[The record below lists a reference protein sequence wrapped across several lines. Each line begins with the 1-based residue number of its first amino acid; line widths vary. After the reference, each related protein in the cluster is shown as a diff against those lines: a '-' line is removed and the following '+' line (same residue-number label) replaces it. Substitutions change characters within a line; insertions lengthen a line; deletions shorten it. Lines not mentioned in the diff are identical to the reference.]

1 MQKFI
6 MENTVL
12 SIILN
17 IRHSYKEIHLEKDI
31 NNQGCEPGAC
41 YKAFKQKIMVWS
53 KVPLKAI
60 S

>member
-17 IRHSYKEIHLEKDI
+17 IRHSYKEIHLEKAI

-41 YKAFKQKIMVWS
+41 YKAFKQKIMV
-53 KVPLKAI
+53 
-60 S
+60 